1 MGTGSNDTDLK
12 TEANRSYVMARLF
25 RGLLDILRARN
36 DTLVKEVLAHI
47 RSFDHPVDENE
58 VPYQDVLGF
67 WRMVVEIV
75 FHIYAQISLGVG
87 ILIVSVL
94 VVLAW
99 PLRFLVELFA
109 SSWVMKSNQYHYEP
123 HPLDQHPMEEPKLDD
138 KNSKVVRRVVYEET
152 KVPKTK

>member
-1 MGTGSNDTDLK
+1 MGTGSHDTDLK

-47 RSFDHPVDENE
+47 RSFDHPVDETE

-67 WRMVVEIV
+67 WRMLVEIT
-75 FHIYAQISLGVG
+75 FHIYAQISLFVG

-94 VVLAW
+94 VVLEW
-99 PLRFLVELFA
+99 PLKFLIELFA
-109 SSWVMKSNQYHYEP
+109 SSWVMKSNQYRYPYPEDAP
-123 HPLDQHPMEEPKLDD
+123 PMEEPKMDER
-138 KNSKVVRRVVYEET
+138 NSKVVRRVVYEET
-152 KVPKTK
+152 KVPKK

>member
-1 MGTGSNDTDLK
+1 MGTGSHDTDLK

-25 RGLLDILRARN
+25 RGVLDILRARN

-47 RSFDHPVDENE
+47 RSFDHPVDETE

-67 WRMVVEIV
+67 WRMLVEIT
-75 FHIYAQISLGVG
+75 FHIYAQISLFVG

-99 PLRFLVELFA
+99 PLKFLIELFA
-109 SSWVMKSNQYHYEP
+109 SSWVMKSNQYRYPYPEDAP
-123 HPLDQHPMEEPKLDD
+123 PMEEPKMDER
-138 KNSKVVRRVVYEET
+138 NSKVVRRVVYEET
-152 KVPKTK
+152 KVPKK

>member
-1 MGTGSNDTDLK
+1 MGTGSHDTDLK
-12 TEANRSYVMARLF
+12 TEASRSYIMARLF
-25 RGLLDILRARN
+25 RGLLDILRTRN

-47 RSFDHPVDENE
+47 RGFDHPLDETE
-58 VPYQDVLGF
+58 VPYQNVLGF

-87 ILIVSVL
+87 ILIVSAL

-109 SSWVMKSNQYHYEP
+109 SSWVMRSSQYHYQP
-123 HPLDQHPMEEPKLDD
+123 HPDDIPPMEEPKMDD

>member
-1 MGTGSNDTDLK
+1 MGTGSHDTDLK
-12 TEANRSYVMARLF
+12 TETNRSYVMARLF

-47 RSFDHPVDENE
+47 RSFDHPVDETE

-67 WRMVVEIV
+67 WRMLVEIT
-75 FHIYAQISLGVG
+75 FHIYAQISLFVG

-99 PLRFLVELFA
+99 PLKFLIELFA
-109 SSWVMKSNQYHYEP
+109 SSWVMKSNQYRYPYPEDAP
-123 HPLDQHPMEEPKLDD
+123 PMEEPKMDE

-152 KVPKTK
+152 KVPKK

>member
-1 MGTGSNDTDLK
+1 MGTGSHDTDLK
-12 TEANRSYVMARLF
+12 TETNRTYVMARLF

-47 RSFDHPVDENE
+47 RSFDHPVDETE

-67 WRMVVEIV
+67 WRMLIEIV
-75 FHIYAQISLGVG
+75 FHIYAQISLFVG

-94 VVLAW
+94 VVVAW
-99 PLRFLVELFA
+99 PLKFLIELFA
-109 SSWVMKSNQYHYEP
+109 SSWVMKSNQYHYRP
-123 HPLDQHPMEEPKLDD
+123 HPDDEPPMEESKMDE

-152 KVPKTK
+152 KVPKK

>member
-47 RSFDHPVDENE
+47 RSFDRPVDETE

-67 WRMVVEIV
+67 WRMLVEII
-75 FHIYAQISLGVG
+75 FHIYAQISLFAGL
-87 ILIVSVL
+87 LIVSVL
-94 VVLAW
+94 VVVAW
-99 PLRFLVELFA
+99 PLKFLIELFA
-109 SSWVMKSNQYHYEP
+109 SSWVMKNNQYRYPYPDEAP
-123 HPLDQHPMEEPKLDD
+123 PMEEPKMDD
-138 KNSKVVRRVVYEET
+138 KDSKVVRRVVYEET
-152 KVPKTK
+152 KVPKK

>member
-1 MGTGSNDTDLK
+1 MGTGSHDTDLK
-12 TEANRSYVMARLF
+12 TETNRSYVMARLF

-47 RSFDHPVDENE
+47 RSFDHPVDETE
-58 VPYQDVLGF
+58 IPYQDVLGF
-67 WRMVVEIV
+67 WRMLVEIT
-75 FHIYAQISLGVG
+75 FHIYAQISLFVG

-99 PLRFLVELFA
+99 PLKFLIELFA
-109 SSWVMKSNQYHYEP
+109 SSWVMKSNQYRYPYPEDAP
-123 HPLDQHPMEEPKLDD
+123 PMEEPKMDE

-152 KVPKTK
+152 KVPKK

>member
-1 MGTGSNDTDLK
+1 
-12 TEANRSYVMARLF
+12 MARLF

-47 RSFDHPVDENE
+47 RSFDHPVDETE

-67 WRMVVEIV
+67 WRMLVEIT
-75 FHIYAQISLGVG
+75 FHIYAQISLFVG

-99 PLRFLVELFA
+99 PLKFLIELFA
-109 SSWVMKSNQYHYEP
+109 SSWVMKSNQYRYPYPEDAP
-123 HPLDQHPMEEPKLDD
+123 PMEEPKMDE

-152 KVPKTK
+152 KVPKK

>member
-1 MGTGSNDTDLK
+1 
-12 TEANRSYVMARLF
+12 MARLF

-47 RSFDHPVDENE
+47 RSFDHPVDETE

-67 WRMVVEIV
+67 WRMLVEIT
-75 FHIYAQISLGVG
+75 FHIYAQISLFVG

-99 PLRFLVELFA
+99 PLKFLIELFA
-109 SSWVMKSNQYHYEP
+109 SSWVMKSNQYRYPYPEDA
-123 HPLDQHPMEEPKLDD
+123 PLMEEPKMDE

-152 KVPKTK
+152 KVPKK

>member
-1 MGTGSNDTDLK
+1 MGTGSHDTDLK
-12 TEANRSYVMARLF
+12 KETNRSYVMARLF

-47 RSFDHPVDENE
+47 RSFDHPVDETE

-67 WRMVVEIV
+67 WRMLVEIT
-75 FHIYAQISLGVG
+75 FHIYAQISLFVG

-99 PLRFLVELFA
+99 PLKFLIELFA
-109 SSWVMKSNQYHYEP
+109 SSWVMKSNQYRYPYPEDAP
-123 HPLDQHPMEEPKLDD
+123 PMEEPKMDER
-138 KNSKVVRRVVYEET
+138 NSKVVRRVVYEET
-152 KVPKTK
+152 KVPKK

>member
-1 MGTGSNDTDLK
+1 MGTGSHDTDLK

-47 RSFDHPVDENE
+47 RSFDHPVDETE

-67 WRMVVEIV
+67 WRMLVEIT
-75 FHIYAQISLGVG
+75 FHIYAQISLFVG

-99 PLRFLVELFA
+99 PLKFLIELFA
-109 SSWVMKSNQYHYEP
+109 SSWVMKSNQYRYPYPEDAP
-123 HPLDQHPMEEPKLDD
+123 PMEEPKMDER
-138 KNSKVVRRVVYEET
+138 NSKVVRRVVYEET
-152 KVPKTK
+152 KVPKK

>member
-1 MGTGSNDTDLK
+1 MGTGSHGTDLK
-12 TEANRSYVMARLF
+12 TETNRSYVMARLF

-47 RSFDHPVDENE
+47 RSFDHPVDETE

-67 WRMVVEIV
+67 WRMLVEIT
-75 FHIYAQISLGVG
+75 FHIYAQISLFVG

-99 PLRFLVELFA
+99 PLKFLIELFA
-109 SSWVMKSNQYHYEP
+109 SSWVMKSNQYRYPYPEDAP
-123 HPLDQHPMEEPKLDD
+123 PMEEPKMDE

-152 KVPKTK
+152 KVPKK